1 MEYIEKA
8 KYELIMALKN
18 EESKDIVD
26 VSREYYKDMVN
37 IVSANKDNF
46 KNNIKYI
53 LSFNAGTVEDTY
65 ERDSF
70 VFTNEAKMLEFYEKY
85 KEKNKVKCI
94 TVLEVHDI
102 DPENNFRPNTE
113 IHIDTWLHNKIKK

>member
-18 EESKDIVD
+18 EESKDIIE
-26 VSREYYKDMVN
+26 VSRQYYKDMVN

-53 LSFNAGTVEDTY
+53 LTFNTGSIEGTDD
-65 ERDSF
+65 RNNF
-70 VFTNEAKMLEFYEKY
+70 IFTNEAKMIEFYEKY
-85 KEKNKVKCI
+85 KQKGKYI

>member
-18 EESKDIVD
+18 NESKDIID

-37 IVSANKDNF
+37 IISANKDNLC

-53 LSFNAGTVEDTY
+53 LTFNTEDTC

-70 VFTNEAKMLEFYEKY
+70 VFTNETKMLEFYEKY
-85 KEKNKVKCI
+85 KEKGKYI
-94 TVLEVHDI
+94 SVLEIHDT
-102 DPENNFRPNTE
+102 DPENIFRPNME
-113 IHIDTWLHNKIKK
+113 INIDNWLRNKIKK